1 MDILDATIQ
10 LKVPYDKFIST
21 CDIVHLAELS
31 FGSLTVVV
39 LASLTKEMCV
49 ISIYCLLFLPYLPP
63 AVDLCNACIRNSDC
77 FERTS
82 LTWRALHLYAL
93 TAHFYPYFLYARN
106 PIPSV
111 I

>member
-1 MDILDATIQ
+1 MDRLDAIIR
-10 LKVPYDKFIST
+10 LKVSYGTFIST

-39 LASLTKEMCV
+39 PASLTKEMCV
-49 ISIYCLLFLPYLPP
+49 ISIYYLFILPYLPP